1 MNYKGILF
9 FLGIYSLFI
18 SFFFILNIL
27 YSIYFSFNFGSYI
40 TSLSISFITG
50 SLFCFLGRKYT
61 KNISFF
67 DQIILILLGF
77 IFLPLLISFPYFLS
91 SYDIGFLNSYFE
103 SVSGFTTTGFS
114 IINNVEDIDEPL
126 LLWRSSSQWL
136 GGLFFLTA
144 IIGTL
149 GLKSVKIK
157 PIYLLSGSDLGGN
170 FYNNFNSNFTKILLI
185 YFITTIFIIFLYSG
199 SNIRLFDSFNLAFTT
214 ISSGGF
220 LPKNSLSLIV
230 NNNFKVLVLSISLL
244 FPIFNFYL
252 LFKIFSN
259 QFKIQDHQ
267 EDLHLGTIII
277 ILTLFFYFFFIPTE
291 GIADVFLAITSS
303 ISTSG
308 ITTYSTFASSLNFD
322 ISLFCILLTIIGGSL
337 ISTSSGIKYIRFYIL
352 LKMSYQEIY
361 QLVKPINIFNRNLFH
376 SQIKIDDEDSKIS
389 FLVFISFIIAIFIL
403 SSILTLDNLSF
414 EDSFKLSILT
424 LTNTVTSALYGM
436 ENLTFVDLNGLTKIS
451 LIIFMILGKIE
462 IIAALFLIKKFIFK
476 E

>member
-1 MNYKGILF
+1 MILV
-9 FLGIYSLFI
+9 
-18 SFFFILNIL
+18 
-27 YSIYFSFNFGSYI
+27 
-40 TSLSISFITG
+40 
-50 SLFCFLGRKYT
+50 
-61 KNISFF
+61 
-67 DQIILILLGF
+67 
-77 IFLPLLISFPYFLS
+77 
-91 SYDIGFLNSYFE
+91 FE

-199 SNIRLFDSFNLAFTT
+199 ANIRLFDSFNLAFTT

-230 NNNFKVLVLSISLL
+230 NNNFKVLVLSTSLL

-291 GIADVFLAITSS
+291 SIADVFLAITSS

-322 ISLFCILLTIIGGSL
+322 ISLFCILLTILGGSL

>member
-27 YSIYFSFNFGSYI
+27 YSIYFNFNFVSYI
-40 TSLSISFITG
+40 SSLTISLLAG

-61 KNISFF
+61 KNISIY
-67 DQIILILLGF
+67 DQIILIVLSF
-77 IFLPLLISFPYFLS
+77 TFLPLLICIPYFLS
-91 SYDIGFLNSYFE
+91 DYDISFLNSYFE
-103 SVSGFTTTGFS
+103 SVSGFTATGFS

-136 GGLFFLTA
+136 GGLFFLVA

-149 GLKSVKIK
+149 GLKTVKIK
-157 PIYLLSGSDLGGN
+157 PAYLISGANLSGN
-170 FYNNFNSNFTKILLI
+170 FYNNFNSNFVKILLI
-185 YFITTIFIIFLYSG
+185 YFFTTIFIIFLYSFA
-199 SNIRLFDSFNLAFTT
+199 NIRLFDSFNLAFTT

-230 NNNFKVLVLSISLL
+230 TNNFKVSVLSISLL

-252 LFKIFSN
+252 IFKIFSN

-267 EDLHLGTIII
+267 EDLHLGIII
-277 ILTLFFYFFFIPTE
+277 MILTLLFYFFFIPTE

-308 ITTYSTFASSLNFD
+308 ITTYSSSVSSVD
-322 ISLFCILLTIIGGSL
+322 ISIFCILLTIIGGSL
-337 ISTSSGIKYIRFYIL
+337 VSTSSGVKYIRFYIL
-352 LKMSYQEIY
+352 LKISYQEIY
-361 QLVKPINIFNRNLFH
+361 RLVKPINIFNRNLFR
-376 SQIKIDDEDSKIS
+376 SEIKINDDDSKIS
-389 FLVFISFIIAIFIL
+389 FLVFTLFIIAIFVL
-403 SSILTLDNLSF
+403 SSILTLDNLDF
-414 EDSFKLSILT
+414 ENSFKLSILT
-424 LTNTVTSALYGM
+424 LTNTVSSSLYGT
-436 ENLTFVDLNGLTKIS
+436 ENLSFIDLKGLTKVA

-462 IIAALFLIKKFIFK
+462 IIAVLYLIKRFIFRG
-476 E
+476 